1 MSFAGRLD
9 IVFRELIYIDVIG
22 HAVILTAHISVLQ
35 PFVRRGLCVCNG
47 KVVSCSDDGSIM
59 VWSPGTWTCARSMEG
74 HDGAANAVVE
84 CRGRLASA
92 GDDGVIKLWGIGSWA
107 CEVTVHHISVD
118 AQDDESSQV
127 CIIICSKLNYDLI
140 F

>member
-1 MSFAGRLD
+1 M
-9 IVFRELIYIDVIG
+9 
-22 HAVILTAHISVLQ
+22 
-35 PFVRRGLCVCNG
+35 
-47 KVVSCSDDGSIM
+47 SCSDDGSIM

-107 CEVTVHHISVD
+107 CEVTVHHTSVD

-127 CIIICSKLNYDLI
+127 CLI
-140 F
+140 FRMNFFLAFVFERR

>member
-1 MSFAGRLD
+1 M
-9 IVFRELIYIDVIG
+9 
-22 HAVILTAHISVLQ
+22 
-35 PFVRRGLCVCNG
+35 CNG
-47 KVVSCSDDGSIM
+47 KMVSCSDDGSIM

-107 CEVTVHHISVD
+107 CEVTVHHTSVD
-118 AQDDESSQV
+118 ARDEESSQV
-127 CIIICSKLNYDLI
+127 QWCSVVQCCVAQYRVVQSSVRQ
-140 F
+140 

>member
-1 MSFAGRLD
+1 MLSYLAL
-9 IVFRELIYIDVIG
+9 
-22 HAVILTAHISVLQ
+22 S
-35 PFVRRGLCVCNG
+35 RGLCVCNG
-47 KVVSCSDDGSIM
+47 KMVSCSDDGSIM

-107 CEVTVHHISVD
+107 CEVTVHHTSVD
-118 AQDDESSQV
+118 ARDEESSQV
-127 CIIICSKLNYDLI
+127 QCSVVLCSAVWCGAVQGSTM
-140 F
+140 

>member
-1 MSFAGRLD
+1 
-9 IVFRELIYIDVIG
+9 
-22 HAVILTAHISVLQ
+22 
-35 PFVRRGLCVCNG
+35 
-47 KVVSCSDDGSIM
+47 M

-107 CEVTVHHISVD
+107 CEVTVHHTSVD
-118 AQDDESSQV
+118 ARDEESSQV
-127 CIIICSKLNYDLI
+127 QCSVVLCSAVWCGAVQGSTM
-140 F
+140 